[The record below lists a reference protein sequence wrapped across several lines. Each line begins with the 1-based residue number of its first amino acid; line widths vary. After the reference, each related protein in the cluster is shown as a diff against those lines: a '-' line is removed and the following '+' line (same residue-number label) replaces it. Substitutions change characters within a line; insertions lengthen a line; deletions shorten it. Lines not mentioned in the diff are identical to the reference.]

1 MKKSTRDTI
10 IFCIICGLSATLVLI
25 IFTIKRVDDPKSE
38 MTKEEE
44 NEGFQSGCQYWHF
57 TNDQVCDDEANT
69 EECNFDFDDCC
80 DYQNDFTSCQEC
92 FCYSKHSVNY
102 TRVQDCSIE
111 EQLNWMENV
120 NYK

>member
-69 EECNFDFDDCC
+69 EECNFDFDDL
-80 DYQNDFTSCQEC
+80 DLGRPGDLRSDLE
-92 FCYSKHSVNY
+92 HRAARG
-102 TRVQDCSIE
+102 TRLPNLT
-111 EQLNWMENV
+111 QLHLT
-120 NYK
+120 

>member
-69 EECNFDFDDCC
+69 EECNFDFGDCC
-80 DYQNDFTSCQEC
+80 DYKKKLKVQSGAPSSLARPKISLQLSCR
-92 FCYSKHSVNY
+92 K
-102 TRVQDCSIE
+102 IE
-111 EQLNWMENV
+111 
-120 NYK
+120 K